1 MNDRKTHRLLI
12 LQTINIEGIP
22 ANRSSPEI
30 LRELRGRLGNMY
42 DLDEILIQSVK
53 VKASDIHL
61 TTGRPPSY
69 RIDGVLAPIEGERLT
84 PQMLEDILMPLM
96 DVRHREELQ
105 NNGQTDF
112 AYAISGVGRF
122 RVNVFKQR
130 GTLASVMRSLPFNIP
145 EPEDLGIPAEVVE
158 MTTRKRGLILVTGP
172 TGSGKSTTLASLI
185 HVINRNYPYHII
197 TLEDPIEYLHRHDK
211 SVVNQREIGSDSTN
225 YAQALRAA
233 LREDPDVILVGEMR
247 DLETISTA
255 ITAAETGHLVL
266 STLHTIG
273 ADKTIDRIIDVF
285 PPNQQQ
291 QIRIQL
297 ASVLEC
303 VVSQQLLKKAD
314 GSGRVA
320 ALEIL
325 FANNAVRNLIR
336 ESKTYQISSVMQT
349 SKRAGMQTMDDALY
363 DLYMRKLIDGDNAV
377 TYAQDPVSMNKK
389 VSFDF

>member
-1 MNDRKTHRLLI
+1 MILSAGHRVRKFV
-12 LQTINIEGIP
+12 
-22 ANRSSPEI
+22 
-30 LRELRGRLGNMY
+30 LREGNRVNMY
-42 DLDEILIQSVK
+42 NLDEILIQSVK
-53 VKASDIHL
+53 SGASDIHL

-84 PQMLEDILMPLM
+84 PQMLEELLMPLM
-96 DVRHREELQ
+96 DVRHRGELQ
-105 NNGQTDF
+105 DNGQTDF
-112 AYAISGVGRF
+112 AYAIPGVGRF

-145 EPEDLGIPAEVVE
+145 EPEQLGIPAEVVE
-158 MTTRKRGLILVTGP
+158 MTSRKRGLILVTGP
-172 TGSGKSTTLASLI
+172 TGSGKSTTLASLL
-185 HVINRNYPYHII
+185 HVINRTYPYHII

-211 SVVNQREIGSDSTN
+211 SVVNQREIGSDSTD

-255 ITAAETGHLVL
+255 ITAAETGHLVF

-285 PPNQQQ
+285 PPNQQ

-336 ESKTYQISSVMQT
+336 ESKTYQIASIMQT
-349 SKRAGMQTMDDALY
+349 NKRAGMQTMDDALY
-363 DLYMRKLIDGDNAV
+363 DLYMRKLIDADNAV

-389 VSFDF
+389 VNFDF

>member
-1 MNDRKTHRLLI
+1 M
-12 LQTINIEGIP
+12 EGIP
-22 ANRSSPEI
+22 AEPEFSGDP
-30 LRELRGRLGNMY
+30 RELRGRLGNMY

-53 VKASDIHL
+53 VRASDIHL

-69 RIDGVLAPIEGERLT
+69 RIDGVLAPIEGERLI

-130 GTLASVMRSLPFNIP
+130 ETLASVMRSLPFNIP

-255 ITAAETGHLVL
+255 ITAAETGHLVF

-363 DLYMRKLIDGDNAV
+363 DLYMRKLIDADNAV

>member
-1 MNDRKTHRLLI
+1 MIGTYRLLI
-12 LQTINIEGIP
+12 LRLLIWKEFLR
-22 ANRSSPEI
+22 NRSSPEI

-53 VKASDIHL
+53 VRASDIHL

-255 ITAAETGHLVL
+255 ITAAETGHLVF

-349 SKRAGMQTMDDALY
+349 NRRAGMQTMDDALY

>member
-1 MNDRKTHRLLI
+1 MNDRDSQIINFT
-12 LQTINIEGIP
+12 TINIEGIP
-22 ANRSSPEI
+22 AEPESSGDP
-30 LRELRGRLGNMY
+30 RELRGRLGNMY

-145 EPEDLGIPAEVVE
+145 EPEELGIPAEVVE

-349 SKRAGMQTMDDALY
+349 NRRAGMQTMDDALY
-363 DLYMRKLIDGDNAV
+363 DLYMRKLIDADNAV

>member
-1 MNDRKTHRLLI
+1 MIGTYRLLI
-12 LQTINIEGIP
+12 LRLLIWKEFLR
-22 ANRSSPEI
+22 NRSSPEI
-30 LRELRGRLGNMY
+30 LRELQGRLGNMY
-42 DLDEILIQSVK
+42 NLDEILIQSVK

-145 EPEDLGIPAEVVE
+145 EPEELGIPAEVVE

-211 SVVNQREIGSDSTN
+211 SVVNQREIGSDSTD

-255 ITAAETGHLVL
+255 ITAAETGHLVF

-320 ALEIL
+320 ALEVL

-336 ESKTYQISSVMQT
+336 ESKTYQIASIMQT
-349 SKRAGMQTMDDALY
+349 NKRAGMQTMDDALY
-363 DLYMRKLIDGDNAV
+363 DLYMRKLIDADNAV

-389 VSFDF
+389 VNFDF

>member
-1 MNDRKTHRLLI
+1 MSDRDSQIINFT
-12 LQTINIEGIP
+12 TINIEGIP
-22 ANRSSPEI
+22 AEPESSGDH
-30 LRELRGRLGNMY
+30 RELRGRLGNMY

-53 VKASDIHL
+53 VRASDIHL

-255 ITAAETGHLVL
+255 ITAAETGHLVF

-349 SKRAGMQTMDDALY
+349 NRRAGMQTMDDALY

>member
-1 MNDRKTHRLLI
+1 MIGTYRLLI
-12 LQTINIEGIP
+12 LRLLIWKEFLR
-22 ANRSSPEI
+22 NRSSPEI

-42 DLDEILIQSVK
+42 NLDEILIQSVK

-145 EPEDLGIPAEVVE
+145 EPEELGIPAEVVE

-211 SVVNQREIGSDSTN
+211 SVVNQREIGSDSTD

-255 ITAAETGHLVL
+255 ITAAETGHLVF

-320 ALEIL
+320 ALEVL

-336 ESKTYQISSVMQT
+336 ESKTYQIASIMQT
-349 SKRAGMQTMDDALY
+349 NKRAGMQTMDDALY
-363 DLYMRKLIDGDNAV
+363 DLYMRKLIDADNAV

-389 VSFDF
+389 VNFDF

>member
-1 MNDRKTHRLLI
+1 M
-12 LQTINIEGIP
+12 
-22 ANRSSPEI
+22 NRSSPEI

-42 DLDEILIQSVK
+42 NLDEILIQSVK
-53 VKASDIHL
+53 VRASDIHL

-197 TLEDPIEYLHRHDK
+197 TLKDPIEYLHRHDK
-211 SVVNQREIGSDSTN
+211 SVVNQREIGSDSTD

-255 ITAAETGHLVL
+255 ITAAETGHLVF

-320 ALEIL
+320 ALEVL

-336 ESKTYQISSVMQT
+336 ESKTYQIASIMQT
-349 SKRAGMQTMDDALY
+349 NKRAGMQTMDDALY
-363 DLYMRKLIDGDNAV
+363 DLYMRKLIDADNAV

-389 VSFDF
+389 VNFDF

>member
-1 MNDRKTHRLLI
+1 M
-12 LQTINIEGIP
+12 EGIP
-22 ANRSSPEI
+22 AEPEFSGDP
-30 LRELRGRLGNMY
+30 RELRGRLGNMY

-53 VKASDIHL
+53 VRASDIHL

-69 RIDGVLAPIEGERLT
+69 RIDGVLAPIEGERLI

-211 SVVNQREIGSDSTN
+211 SVVNQREIGSDSTD

-255 ITAAETGHLVL
+255 ITAAETGHLVF

-285 PPNQQQ
+285 PPNQQ

-320 ALEIL
+320 ALEVL

-336 ESKTYQISSVMQT
+336 ESKTYQIASIMQT
-349 SKRAGMQTMDDALY
+349 NKRAGMQTMDDALY
-363 DLYMRKLIDGDNAV
+363 DLYMRKLIDADNAV

-389 VSFDF
+389 VNFDF

>member
-1 MNDRKTHRLLI
+1 
-12 LQTINIEGIP
+12 
-22 ANRSSPEI
+22 
-30 LRELRGRLGNMY
+30 MY
-42 DLDEILIQSVK
+42 DLNEILIQSVK
-53 VKASDIHL
+53 ERASDIHL
-61 TTGRPPSY
+61 TSGRAPSY
-69 RIDGVLAPIEGERLT
+69 RVDGVLAPIMGERLT
-84 PQMLEDILMPLM
+84 PQMLEDILLPLI
-96 DVRHREELQ
+96 DKRHREELEET
-105 NNGQTDF
+105 GQTDF

-130 GTLASVMRSLPFNIP
+130 GTLAAVMRSLPFNIP
-145 EPEDLGIPAEVVE
+145 EPEDLGIPREVVE
-158 MTTRKRGLILVTGP
+158 MTSRKRGLVLVTGP

-185 HVINRNYPYHII
+185 HVINRTYPYHII

-211 SVVNQREIGSDSTN
+211 SVVNQREIGSDSTD

-255 ITAAETGHLVL
+255 ITAAETGHLVF

-291 QIRIQL
+291 QVRIQL

-303 VVSQQLLKKAD
+303 IVSQQLLKKAD

-320 ALEIL
+320 ALEVL

-336 ESKTYQISSVMQT
+336 ESKTYQIPSIMQT
-349 SKRAGMQTMDDALY
+349 NKRAGMQTMDDALY
-363 DLYMRKLIDGDNAV
+363 DLFMRKVIDGDTAV
-377 TYAQDPVSMNKK
+377 TYAQEPVSMNRK
-389 VSFDF
+389 VNLDAGSGFDTGFDGGFHAGFDGQMF

>member
-1 MNDRKTHRLLI
+1 MILSAGHRVRKFV
-12 LQTINIEGIP
+12 
-22 ANRSSPEI
+22 
-30 LRELRGRLGNMY
+30 LREGNRVNMY
-42 DLDEILIQSVK
+42 NLDEILIQSVK
-53 VKASDIHL
+53 SGASDIHL

-158 MTTRKRGLILVTGP
+158 MTSRKRGLVLVTGP
-172 TGSGKSTTLASLI
+172 TGSGKSTTLASLL
-185 HVINRNYPYHII
+185 HVINRTYPYHII

-211 SVVNQREIGSDSTN
+211 SVVNQREIGSDSTD

-255 ITAAETGHLVL
+255 ITAAETGHLVF

-285 PPNQQQ
+285 PPNQQQQ

-320 ALEIL
+320 ALEVL

-336 ESKTYQISSVMQT
+336 ESKTYQIASIMQT
-349 SKRAGMQTMDDALY
+349 NKRAGMQTMDDALY
-363 DLYMRKLIDGDNAV
+363 DLYMRKLIDADNAV

-389 VSFDF
+389 VNFDF

>member
-1 MNDRKTHRLLI
+1 M
-12 LQTINIEGIP
+12 EGIP
-22 ANRSSPEI
+22 AEPEFSGYP
-30 LRELRGRLGNMY
+30 RELRGRLGNMY

-53 VKASDIHL
+53 VRASDIHL

-255 ITAAETGHLVL
+255 ITAAETGHLVF

-314 GSGRVA
+314 GNGRVA

-363 DLYMRKLIDGDNAV
+363 DLYMRKLIDADNAV

>member
-1 MNDRKTHRLLI
+1 MILSAGHRVRKFV
-12 LQTINIEGIP
+12 
-22 ANRSSPEI
+22 
-30 LRELRGRLGNMY
+30 LREGNRVNMY
-42 DLDEILIQSVK
+42 NLDEILIQSVK
-53 VKASDIHL
+53 SGASDIHL

-84 PQMLEDILMPLM
+84 PQMLEELLMPLM
-96 DVRHREELQ
+96 DVRHRGELQ
-105 NNGQTDF
+105 DNGQTDF
-112 AYAISGVGRF
+112 AYAIPGVGRF

-145 EPEDLGIPAEVVE
+145 EPEQLGIPAEVVE
-158 MTTRKRGLILVTGP
+158 MTSRKRGLILVTGP
-172 TGSGKSTTLASLI
+172 TGSGKSTTLASLL
-185 HVINRNYPYHII
+185 HVINRTYPYHII

-255 ITAAETGHLVL
+255 ITAAETGHLVF

-336 ESKTYQISSVMQT
+336 ESKTYQIASIMQT
-349 SKRAGMQTMDDALY
+349 NKRAGMQTMDDALY
-363 DLYMRKLIDGDNAV
+363 DLYMRKLIDADNAV

-389 VSFDF
+389 VNFDF

>member
-1 MNDRKTHRLLI
+1 M
-12 LQTINIEGIP
+12 EGIP
-22 ANRSSPEI
+22 AEPEFSGDP
-30 LRELRGRLGNMY
+30 RELRGRLGNMY

-53 VKASDIHL
+53 VRASDIHL

-69 RIDGVLAPIEGERLT
+69 RIDGVLASIEGERLI

-255 ITAAETGHLVL
+255 ITAAETGHLVF

-363 DLYMRKLIDGDNAV
+363 DLYMRKLIDADNAV